1 MQPHNLT
8 AAPSNSGN
16 VVDVPPAPIQTVE
29 LSRPIMSH
37 KGHLNKLE
45 LKEPTAGTF
54 VRNGQPFKVRV
65 KNGDFEIDYEDKATM
80 GFLVECT
87 GLDEV
92 TLSALG
98 ARDYMKARTTLA
110 QLVLGI
116 AGESPTQPSAE

>member
-1 MQPHNLT
+1 MQPQNLT
-8 AAPSNSGN
+8 AAPNEMA
-16 VVDVPPAPIQTVE
+16 PPPIQNVE

-37 KGHLNKLE
+37 KGQIKTLE

-54 VRNGQPFKVRV
+54 VRHGQPFKVRV
-65 KNGDFEIDYEDKATM
+65 KNGDFELDFEDKSTM

-87 GLDEV
+87 GLDEP

-98 ARDYMKARTTLA
+98 ARDYMKARTALA

-116 AGESPTQPSAE
+116 AGETPIQPSAE